1 MLLSARRLATGL
13 GGLVLA
19 AGAVEA
25 GSRCSYSLDT
35 TYDWRNFF
43 QSFDFFTEPDPTHGF
58 VEYVDQATAQKGGL
72 IGYGRGNSS
81 RGHGGGQANNGSIV
95 LGVDYKTVNPAKGR
109 RSVRVTSQKS
119 FTHGLFLA
127 DISHM
132 PKAACGVWPAFWM
145 FGPNWPTSGEIDII
159 EGVNLQDR
167 GTVTLHTSP
176 GCNITNEGTLSSTYL
191 KDGECGAGGSSGG
204 CGQQTADTSNY
215 GDGFNAI
222 RGGVYATEWTSEHIA
237 VWFFPRSAIPRDVAS
252 GQPNPESWGRPMAR
266 FAGGSGCDIDSHF
279 SNNQLVFDTT
289 FCGDWA
295 GNPDVWGSDKTC
307 AAKAATCD
315 DYVAANPGEF
325 RDAFWEINSIKVFQQ
340 GRSGGKKPQATQR
353 PPKTT
358 QRPPKTAQP
367 PRQTQGPKSPHPP
380 PRQPQ
385 QTQQPHP
392 GWGDSGYGYQPA
404 QPFQSQRW
412 RA

>member
-1 MLLSARRLATGL
+1 MQLSARCLATGL
-13 GGLVLA
+13 GGLLFA
-19 AGAVEA
+19 AGAVQA
-25 GSRCSYSLDT
+25 GAQPQSQYSLDT
-35 TYDWRNFF
+35 TYDRKNFF
-43 QSFDFFTEPDPTHGF
+43 QAFDFFTEPDPTHGF
-58 VEYVDQATAQKGGL
+58 VEYVDQATAQQDGL

-81 RGHGGGQANNGSIV
+81 RGYGKANNGTIV
-95 LGVDYKTVNPAKGR
+95 LGVDYKTVNPANGR
-109 RSVRVTSQKS
+109 RSVRVTSQQS

-127 DISHM
+127 DIAHM
-132 PKAACGVWPAFWM
+132 PNAACGVWPAFWM

-159 EGVNLQDR
+159 EGVNLQDK

-176 GCNITNEGTLSSTYL
+176 GCTMSNEGTLSSTYL
-191 KDGECGAGGSSGG
+191 KDGDCGASGTSAG
-204 CGQQTADTSNY
+204 CGQQTADTQNY

-252 GQPNPESWGRPMAR
+252 GQPNPETWGQPMAR

-307 AAKAATCD
+307 AAKAATCN

-325 RDAFWEINSIKVFQQ
+325 RDAFWEINSVKVFQQ
-340 GRSGGKKPQATQR
+340 GQSGGQKPQPTQW

-358 QRPPKTAQP
+358 GQPLQTQRPQPTYQP
-367 PRQTQGPKSPHPP
+367 PQPHH
-380 PRQPQ
+380 
-385 QTQQPHP
+385 TQQPQS
-392 GWGDSGYGYQPA
+392 GSGDQGYGYQPA
-404 QPFQSQRW
+404 QPFQPQRW

>member
-1 MLLSARRLATGL
+1 
-13 GGLVLA
+13 
-19 AGAVEA
+19 
-25 GSRCSYSLDT
+25 
-35 TYDWRNFF
+35 
-43 QSFDFFTEPDPTHGF
+43 
-58 VEYVDQATAQKGGL
+58 
-72 IGYGRGNSS
+72 
-81 RGHGGGQANNGSIV
+81 
-95 LGVDYKTVNPAKGR
+95 
-109 RSVRVTSQKS
+109 
-119 FTHGLFLA
+119 
-127 DISHM
+127 
-132 PKAACGVWPAFWM
+132 
-145 FGPNWPTSGEIDII
+145 
-159 EGVNLQDR
+159 
-167 GTVTLHTSP
+167 
-176 GCNITNEGTLSSTYL
+176 
-191 KDGECGAGGSSGG
+191 
-204 CGQQTADTSNY
+204 
-215 GDGFNAI
+215 
-222 RGGVYATEWTSEHIA
+222 
-237 VWFFPRSAIPRDVAS
+237 
-252 GQPNPESWGRPMAR
+252 MAR